1 MSIPKNASVAKNR
14 QMRYTRWDY
23 DPELLRPCT
32 GKNKT
37 KATNRTKPKKRK

>member
-1 MSIPKNASVAKNR
+1 MSVPKNASVAKNR
-14 QMRYTRWDY
+14 QKRYASWDY
-23 DPELLRPCT
+23 DGPVRPCT